1 MIILFS
7 DYGIKSPYLAQVESA
22 IIERS
27 PEARVI
33 NLIGN
38 APRNNPRASAYLLA
52 AYAMDFPIGSIFFSV
67 VDPGVGNEK
76 DRPVI
81 LDIDGKYFVGPDNG
95 LFDILIRR
103 AEKITAR
110 EINWRPGKLSL
121 TFHGR
126 DLYAPVC
133 GMLAAGTQIESEEF
147 SWQDQR
153 GFADDI
159 PEIIY
164 IDHFGNCISGQRA
177 ENIAPESKLGW
188 AGELVSSAS
197 TFSDVAVGEAFWY
210 ENANGLLEISVNGGD
225 AAKQLK
231 LDIGSVFTLN

>member
-7 DYGIKSPYLAQVESA
+7 DYGIESPYLAQVESA
-22 IIERS
+22 IIKRS
-27 PEARVI
+27 PEVRVI

-52 AYAMDFPIGSIFFSV
+52 AYAADFPSGSIFFSV
-67 VDPGVGNEK
+67 VDPGVGN
-76 DRPVI
+76 DQDPPLI

-103 AEKITAR
+103 AGEVRAR
-110 EINWRPGKLSL
+110 IINWRPEKLSL

-133 GMLAAGTQIESEEF
+133 GMLAAGLEIESTEF
-147 SWQDQR
+147 SWEGRRDYP
-153 GFADDI
+153 DDI

-164 IDHFGNCISGQRA
+164 IDHFGNCISGHRA

-188 AGELVSSAS
+188 AGEFISSAS
-197 TFSDVAVGEAFWY
+197 TFSDVTAGEAFWY
-210 ENANGLLEISVNGGD
+210 VNANGLLEISVNGGD